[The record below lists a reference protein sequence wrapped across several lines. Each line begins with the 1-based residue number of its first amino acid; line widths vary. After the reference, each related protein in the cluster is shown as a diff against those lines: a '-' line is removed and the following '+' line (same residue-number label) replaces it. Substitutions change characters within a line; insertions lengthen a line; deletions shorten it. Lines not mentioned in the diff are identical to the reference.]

1 MISERQDEI
10 RESLSPDILLRR
22 YSDLKSEDLMT
33 LGRGL
38 IKEIPKL
45 LLLVSEDENTLLLFS
60 DGLAID
66 CGKLVKDNASI
77 YKGKGGGNKESAR
90 ALFPK
95 KEYLDTFIDLIE
107 KHLR

>member
-1 MISERQDEI
+1 MV
-10 RESLSPDILLRR
+10 
-22 YSDLKSEDLMT
+22 

-38 IKEIPKL
+38 MQEIPKL
-45 LLLVSEDENTLLLFS
+45 LIIVSEDENTLLLFS
-60 DGLAID
+60 NGLDVD

-77 YKGKGGGNKESAR
+77 YNGKGGGNKESAR